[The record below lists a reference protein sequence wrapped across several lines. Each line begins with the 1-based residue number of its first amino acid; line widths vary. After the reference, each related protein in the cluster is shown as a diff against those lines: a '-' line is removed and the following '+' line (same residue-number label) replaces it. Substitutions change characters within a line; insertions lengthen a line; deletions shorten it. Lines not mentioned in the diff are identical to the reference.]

1 MWTQSTRGSPAAL
14 EVEREIFLVLS
25 EIGCLGYGT
34 VVLTN
39 KRWKM
44 GFKFEVWSTSGKAE

>member
-14 EVEREIFLVLS
+14 EVEREIFQVLS